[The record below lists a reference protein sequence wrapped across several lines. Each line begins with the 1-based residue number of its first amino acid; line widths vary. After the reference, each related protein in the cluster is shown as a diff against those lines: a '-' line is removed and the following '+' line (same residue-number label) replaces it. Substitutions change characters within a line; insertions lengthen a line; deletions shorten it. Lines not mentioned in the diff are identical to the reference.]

1 MVGKRRSSS
10 HGGINLRT
18 ARKEK
23 VSFSEQLVSQP
34 LRKRVRR
41 SATDIMLA
49 DYNANTSASQISPIN
64 ISSHQPSSLTS
75 ENSSSQ
81 LPLSALQLPLSS
93 MQLDSLVIII
103 VNKVCDVLD
112 DK

>member
-1 MVGKRRSSS
+1 MHVSLLYCTHFFSYLFLFQLLQIMVGKRRSSS
-10 HGGINLRT
+10 RGGINLRT

-41 SATDIMLA
+41 SATDILLA

-64 ISSHQPSSLTS
+64 ISSHQPSSLTT
-75 ENSSSQ
+75 ENSPSQ
-81 LPLSALQLPLSS
+81 LPLSAL
-93 MQLDSLVIII
+93 
-103 VNKVCDVLD
+103 
-112 DK
+112 